1 LNPRTAFRRSAVFKT
16 TAVALSKRVPACL
29 RQSCVSQLT
38 RRGSRRPPPSDWLT
52 GLDRLVDDDV
62 EAWSPGIDNTK
73 MTPVRTESLRN
84 LRKNRSQLRPSRV
97 NVPRPLPSL
106 ENMSLEL
113 WVIVAIG
120 ALLALSLAIGLA
132 VALVLA
138 RISEAAEALTMD
150 PLAMALPRPGIAQ
163 AEEFALEGE
172 VPASRN
178 R

>member
-1 LNPRTAFRRSAVFKT
+1 
-16 TAVALSKRVPACL
+16 
-29 RQSCVSQLT
+29 
-38 RRGSRRPPPSDWLT
+38 
-52 GLDRLVDDDV
+52 
-62 EAWSPGIDNTK
+62 
-73 MTPVRTESLRN
+73 
-84 LRKNRSQLRPSRV
+84 
-97 NVPRPLPSL
+97 
-106 ENMSLEL
+106 MSLEL

-138 RISEAAEALTMD
+138 RISEAAEALEMD
-150 PLAMALPRPGIAQ
+150 PLAMALARPGIAQ

>member
-1 LNPRTAFRRSAVFKT
+1 
-16 TAVALSKRVPACL
+16 
-29 RQSCVSQLT
+29 
-38 RRGSRRPPPSDWLT
+38 
-52 GLDRLVDDDV
+52 
-62 EAWSPGIDNTK
+62 

>member
-62 EAWSPGIDNTK
+62 EAWSPGIDNSK
-73 MTPVRTESLRN
+73 MTESLRN
-84 LRKNRSQLRPSRV
+84 LRKNRWQLRPSRV

-138 RISEAAEALTMD
+138 RISEAAEALEMD
-150 PLAMALPRPGIAQ
+150 PLAMALARPGIAQ

>member
-1 LNPRTAFRRSAVFKT
+1 
-16 TAVALSKRVPACL
+16 
-29 RQSCVSQLT
+29 
-38 RRGSRRPPPSDWLT
+38 
-52 GLDRLVDDDV
+52 
-62 EAWSPGIDNTK
+62 
-73 MTPVRTESLRN
+73 
-84 LRKNRSQLRPSRV
+84 LRPSRV
-97 NVPRPLPSL
+97 NVPCLLPSL

-132 VALVLA
+132 VAVVLA

-163 AEEFALEGE
+163 AEEFAIEEEAL
-172 VPASRN
+172 ASRN